1 MPMTGRL
8 RAVVLG
14 VLGVALVAA
23 LWDLYAAF
31 GPEEG
36 VTVGDDILILPRATE
51 LAMPHTWEM
60 VQRLFEPA
68 TGLEGSPTALE
79 AVLDASAFTLGIAT
93 RGWLVGV
100 TVGFLLALLMS
111 RFRVAESGL
120 LPWVVLSQTVPLIA
134 IAPLVR
140 RWGAQIEFGSF
151 TWENEHSVA
160 LIAAYLAFFPVAI
173 GALRGLKSPAR
184 THVELMHTYG
194 VGWWRTLVTLRL
206 PASVPFLLP
215 ALRLAAASAV
225 IGSVVAEVSI
235 GLRGGIGRMVVEYAQ
250 SAGGDPAKAWAPIF
264 GAVGVGLVAAGA
276 VGLLTLALRPF
287 RLTETSR

>member
-1 MPMTGRL
+1 MPMLGRL
-8 RAVVLG
+8 RAIVLG
-14 VLGVALVAA
+14 ALGVALVAA
-23 LWDLYAAF
+23 LWDLYKAF
-31 GPEEG
+31 GPEQG
-36 VTVGDDILILPRATE
+36 VLVGERTLILPRSTD

-68 TGLEGSPTALE
+68 TGLQGAPTAFE
-79 AVLDASAFTLGIAT
+79 AVLDASGFTLAIAA
-93 RGWLVGV
+93 RGWLGGVIVGL
-100 TVGFLLALLMS
+100 LLALLMT
-111 RFRVAESGL
+111 RFKIAESGL

-194 VGWWRTLVTLRL
+194 VGWWRTLITLRL

-264 GAVGVGLVAAGA
+264 GAVAVGLVAAGA
-276 VGLLTLALRPF
+276 VGLLTLVLRPF

>member
-1 MPMTGRL
+1 MVGRL
-8 RAVVLG
+8 RAGLLG
-14 VLGVALVAA
+14 VLGIALVAA
-23 LWDLYAAF
+23 LWDLYKAF
-31 GPEEG
+31 GPEQG
-36 VTVGDDILILPRATE
+36 VLVGERILILPRATD

-60 VQRLFEPA
+60 VQRLLEPA
-68 TGLEGSPTALE
+68 TGLRGAPTALE
-79 AVLDASAFTLGIAT
+79 AVLEASGFTLGIAAK
-93 RGWLVGV
+93 GWAIGV
-100 TVGFLLALLMS
+100 TVGLLLALLMT
-111 RFRVAESGL
+111 RFKLAESGL

-140 RWGAQIEFGSF
+140 RWGAQIELGSF

-160 LIAAYLAFFPVAI
+160 LIAAYLAFFPVAV
-173 GALRGLKSPAR
+173 GGLRGLKSPAR

-264 GAVGVGLVAAGA
+264 GAVAVGLVAAGA